1 MERYEMR
8 MPDLGEGTVSAEVIE
23 WKVRVGDEVIEDAPL
38 VEMST
43 DKAVVEVPSP
53 VTGRVVA
60 LTGEPG
66 DEIAVGAQLA
76 VFAINATD
84 TSASDDSDGE
94 SRPDALT
101 ASTTP
106 TPSND
111 VGVTSAPRGDGAAPT
126 STTRALASPVV
137 RRRARDLGLDLALI
151 QGTGPGGRIR
161 REDLD
166 RAAAAIGATPPRPT
180 EALAASSAAPVRPA
194 AAPGAVEEIP
204 VIGVRRVIA
213 QRMVEATQS
222 APHFSYI
229 DEVDVTE
236 LDTLRNQLGG
246 DTKLT
251 YLPFIARA
259 LAIVLAEFPQCNAH
273 YDPDR
278 NVIRRFAVVHVGIA
292 TQTPDGLKVPVVRD
306 VLAHDA
312 ASLAAEIRR
321 VSEAARN
328 GTATRTELTGSTIT
342 ITSLGELGGLAA
354 TPILNLP
361 EVAIVGVN
369 KAIDRVVVRNGGIV
383 VRRMMNLS
391 SSFDHRFVDGYEA
404 AAMIQA
410 LKARLEH
417 PETIFPEA
425 V

>member
-1 MERYEMR
+1 MDRYVMR

-53 VTGRVVA
+53 VTGTVVA

-76 VFAINATD
+76 VFDTAATD
-84 TSASDDSDGE
+84 GADPPSDAPAMSTHSPAGMATD
-94 SRPDALT
+94 DA
-101 ASTTP
+101 A
-106 TPSND
+106 
-111 VGVTSAPRGDGAAPT
+111 GDGSEDPAT
-126 STTRALASPVV
+126 SPSTRVLASPVV
-137 RRRARDLGLDLALI
+137 RRKARDLGLDLALI
-151 QGTGPGGRIR
+151 QGTGPGGRVR
-161 REDLD
+161 HEDLA
-166 RAAAAIGATPPRPT
+166 RALAQIGGSPPRPSDT
-180 EALAASSAAPVRPA
+180 TTAESTSPEKDVPATSSE
-194 AAPGAVEEIP
+194 GVEEIP

-222 APHFSYI
+222 APHFAYI
-229 DEVDVTE
+229 EEVDVTD
-236 LDTLRNQLGG
+236 LDTLRNQLSG

-259 LAIVLAEFPQCNAH
+259 LAMVLSEFPQCNAH

-278 NVIRRFAVVHVGIA
+278 NVIRRFAAVHVGIA

-306 VLAHDA
+306 VLAHSA

-328 GTATRTELTGSTIT
+328 GTASRTELTGSTIT

-369 KAIDRVVVRNGGIV
+369 KAAERVVVRNGGIV

-417 PETIFPEA
+417 PETIFPE
-425 V
+425 VV